1 MILKVFV
8 LEMVDYCFN
17 CKWLVLNIPC
27 HIREVK
33 VKNTIGNTVVQ
44 YLGIEDN
51 CSRLFLNL
59 YELKTDKKIT
69 L

>member
-1 MILKVFV
+1 M
-8 LEMVDYCFN
+8 
-17 CKWLVLNIPC
+17 PC

-33 VKNTIGNTVVQ
+33 VKNTIGNSVVQ

-51 CSRLFLNL
+51 CSRVFFNL
-59 YELKTDKKIT
+59 YEFKNDKKIT